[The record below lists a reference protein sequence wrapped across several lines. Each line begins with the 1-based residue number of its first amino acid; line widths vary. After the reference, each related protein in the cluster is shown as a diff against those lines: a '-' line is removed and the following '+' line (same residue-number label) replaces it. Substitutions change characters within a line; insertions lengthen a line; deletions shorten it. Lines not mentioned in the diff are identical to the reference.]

1 MQRLINPRFLLFGAI
16 GLILGI
22 LCGYSL
28 MYGKWLFP
36 LIFVVTLAICLTI
49 LLLLKNKLYL
59 IVLFVFIFT
68 FLGWGA
74 FQLNLY
80 KHQKGEVIARKVTLS
95 GRVTDIGR
103 MGNASNVLYLEDCTY
118 DNVKIKGRVQV
129 VVFDGDSF
137 YTGDQLTL
145 YGTLRS
151 TYIFA
156 KNFNTSYLRNNCDYQ
171 LTDIAILKQQSGS
184 LKPDESIRKYI
195 YQCCTN
201 YMPNFS
207 AVMYALITGD
217 DNALGDNVLQMYQ
230 QSGMVHLIAVS
241 GMHLVYIITIIG
253 FFIGR
258 LKLKPM
264 AEFCVMIGPLV
275 FFCYICAWA
284 PSILRAL
291 FMTVCAYFVKWI
303 SGRYDMVIS
312 LSFSTIVLLLVNPYY
327 LFDVGWQLSALSVL
341 GMATLHARV
350 DRFLR
355 RKQLNKHLYALLSS
369 LSISLSCTLA
379 TFTTTA
385 HYFGEIPILGVFTN
399 LIGVPLMSWAFTLG
413 VIGLLPFVFH
423 YVLYLADGILMAV
436 TLVAKVT
443 SSLDFA
449 VVSLPATALAIGITV
464 VWLFV
469 LGQYVDLKK
478 IAKVVLNCL
487 LCVLLTVCFVT
498 ASIPKQC
505 SDQVFVSIGYQG
517 ADVVVTNTQGEVVVL
532 SDCKSSYSFS
542 TVQKYLAKLKYT
554 SLTWVVYDFS
564 DFDKTINFSAFAN
577 LGVDKV
583 YTLTNY
589 ANDDVAKELAKHDI
603 FVSTV
608 APNQTLGQNITVQGV
623 YDATFC
629 GALVSSNGMT
639 FAVVVGNQTQAERFA
654 KIVPYAQFY
663 VILSPSEGYFSQ
675 NLTTFSLYQDYYDTN
690 YGANKYG
697 NFTITQKDDKI
708 IINF

>member
-28 MYGKWLFP
+28 MYGRWLLP
-36 LIFVVTLAICLTI
+36 LIFVATLAICLTI

-68 FLGWGA
+68 FLGCGA

-80 KHQKGEVIARKVTLS
+80 RHQKKEIIARKVYLS

-103 MGNASNVLYLEDCTY
+103 MGNASNVLYLEDCVC
-118 DNVKIKGRVQV
+118 DNAKIKGRVQV
-129 VVFDGDSF
+129 VVFDGQYF
-137 YTGDQLTL
+137 ATGDQLTL

-385 HYFGEIPILGVFTN
+385 HYFGEIPILGTFAN
-399 LIGVPLMSWAFTLG
+399 LVGVPLMSWAFTLG

-436 TLVAKVT
+436 TLVAKAT

-449 VVSLPATALAIGITV
+449 VVSLPATALAIGVTV

-469 LGQYVDLKK
+469 VGQYVNLKK
-478 IAKVVLNCL
+478 VAKVVLNCL

-498 ASIPKQC
+498 ASVPKQC
-505 SDQVFVSIGYQG
+505 NDQVFVSVGYHG
-517 ADVVVTNTQGEVVVL
+517 ADVVVTNKQGEVVVL
-532 SDCKSSYSFS
+532 SDCKNSYAFS
-542 TVQKYLAKLKYT
+542 AIQNHLEKLQYT
-554 SLTWVVYDFS
+554 SLTWIVYDFS
-564 DFDKTINFSAFAN
+564 AFDKATDFSAFAK

-583 YTLTNY
+583 YALSNH
-589 ANDDVAKELAKHDI
+589 ANDDVAKELAKYDL
-603 FVSTV
+603 FVTTV
-608 APNQTLGQNITVQGV
+608 APNQTVGQNVAVQSV
-623 YDATFC
+623 FDATLS
-629 GALVSSNGMT
+629 GVVVTSNGMT
-639 FAVVVGNQTQAERFA
+639 FAVVVGDDIQATNFA
-654 KIVPYAQFY
+654 DIVSTAQFY
-663 VILSPSEGYFSQ
+663 VISTPTERYFTQ

-697 NFTITQKDDKI
+697 NFTITQKDGKI
-708 IINF
+708 IVNF

>member
-28 MYGKWLFP
+28 MYGRWLLP
-36 LIFVVTLAICLTI
+36 LIFVATLAICLTI

-68 FLGWGA
+68 FLGCGA

-80 KHQKGEVIARKVTLS
+80 RHQKKEIIARKVYLS

-103 MGNASNVLYLEDCTY
+103 MGNASNVLYLEDCVC
-118 DNVKIKGRVQV
+118 DNAKIKGRVQV
-129 VVFDGDSF
+129 VVFDGQYF
-137 YTGDQLTL
+137 ATGDQLTL

-385 HYFGEIPILGVFTN
+385 HYFGEIPILGTFAN
-399 LIGVPLMSWAFTLG
+399 LVGVPLMSWAFTLG

-436 TLVAKVT
+436 TLVAKAT

-449 VVSLPATALAIGITV
+449 VVSLPATALAIGVTV

-469 LGQYVDLKK
+469 VGQYVNLKK
-478 IAKVVLNCL
+478 VAKVVLNCL

-498 ASIPKQC
+498 ASVPKQC
-505 SDQVFVSIGYQG
+505 NDQVFVSVGYHG
-517 ADVVVTNTQGEVVVL
+517 ADVVVTNKQGEVVVL
-532 SDCKSSYSFS
+532 SDCKNSYAFS
-542 TVQKYLAKLKYT
+542 AIQNHLEKLQCT
-554 SLTWVVYDFS
+554 SLTWIVYDFS
-564 DFDKTINFSAFAN
+564 AFDKATDFSAFAK

-583 YTLTNY
+583 YALSNH
-589 ANDDVAKELAKHDI
+589 ANDDVAKELAKYDL
-603 FVSTV
+603 FVTTV
-608 APNQTLGQNITVQGV
+608 APNQTVGQNVAVQSV
-623 YDATFC
+623 FDATLS
-629 GALVSSNGMT
+629 GVVVTSNGMT
-639 FAVVVGNQTQAERFA
+639 FAVVVGDDIQANNFA
-654 KIVPYAQFY
+654 DIVSTAQFY
-663 VILSPSEGYFSQ
+663 VISTPTERYFTQ

-697 NFTITQKDDKI
+697 NFTITQKDGKI
-708 IINF
+708 IVNF

>member
-1 MQRLINPRFLLFGAI
+1 MQRLINPRILLFSAI

-22 LCGYSL
+22 LCGYSA
-28 MYGKWLFP
+28 MYGKWFLP
-36 LIFVVTLAICLTI
+36 LALAIALAICLTVLI
-49 LLLLKNKLYL
+49 LFKNKLCL
-59 IVLFVFIFT
+59 AVLFVFIFI
-68 FLGWGA
+68 FLGFGV

-80 KHQKGEVIARKVTLS
+80 KHQKSEVIARPVMLY

-103 MGNASNVLYLEDCTY
+103 MGNASNVIYLEDCTY

-129 VVFDGDSF
+129 VAYDGENF
-137 YTGDQLTL
+137 ATGDQLTL

-156 KNFNTSYLRNNCDYQ
+156 KNFNTSYLRNNCNYQ
-171 LTDIAILKQQSGS
+171 LTDITVFSQQSGK
-184 LKPDESIRKYI
+184 LKADESIRKYI
-195 YQCCTN
+195 YQCCQD
-201 YMPNFS
+201 YMPKYS

-217 DNALGDNVLQMYQ
+217 DNALGDDILQMYQ

-258 LKLKPM
+258 LKLKPF

-312 LSFSTIVLLLVNPYY
+312 LSFSTIVLLLISPYY

-350 DRFLR
+350 DRFLK
-355 RKQLNKHLYALLSS
+355 RKQLNKHVYGLLSS
-369 LSISLSCTLA
+369 LSISLSCTFA

-385 HYFGEIPILGVFTN
+385 HYFGEIPILGVFAN

-449 VVSLPATALAIGITV
+449 VVSLPATALAIAITV

-469 LGQYVDLKK
+469 LGQYVNFKK
-478 IAKVVLNCL
+478 IAKVVVNCL

-498 ASIPKQC
+498 ASVPKRC
-505 SDQVFVSIGYQG
+505 SDQVFVSIGYHG
-517 ADVVVTNTQGEVVVL
+517 ADVVVTNNQGEALVL
-532 SDCKSSYSFS
+532 SDCKSSYAFS
-542 TVQKYLAKLKYT
+542 TVQQYLAKLKYKT
-554 SLTWVVYDFS
+554 LTWVVCDFS
-564 DFDKTINFSAFAN
+564 EFDKTIDISAFAR
-577 LGVDKV
+577 LGVDEV
-583 YTLTNY
+583 YTLTRQVNGTVSNQLAQY
-589 ANDDVAKELAKHDI
+589 DVPVTVLAN
-603 FVSTV
+603 
-608 APNQTLGQNITVQGV
+608 NQTVGHNITVQSV
-623 YDATFC
+623 YDGTLS
-629 GALVSSNGMT
+629 GAVVSTNNLT
-639 FAVVVGNQTQAERFA
+639 FAVVVGNQTQAEHFA
-654 KIVPYAQFY
+654 DIVPSAQFY
-663 VILSPSEGYFSQ
+663 VLKTPPKRYFLQ
-675 NLTTFSLYQDYYDTN
+675 NLTTFSLYQDYYVTN

-697 NFTITQKDDKI
+697 NFTITQKDGKI